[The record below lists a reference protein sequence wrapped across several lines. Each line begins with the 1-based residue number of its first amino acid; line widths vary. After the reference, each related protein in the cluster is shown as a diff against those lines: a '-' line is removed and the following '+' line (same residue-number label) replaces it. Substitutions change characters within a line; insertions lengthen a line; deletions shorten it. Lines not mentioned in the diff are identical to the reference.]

1 MEIETEGC
9 DKRETNR
16 VRDRGR
22 EGRNRGVLE
31 CRKPM
36 ERERDGVRV
45 RSHHVNSLKHRI
57 EMEEAVAMA
66 AEAASFC

>member
-1 MEIETEGC
+1 MHEA
-9 DKRETNR
+9 DRES
-16 VRDRGR
+16 DGGR
-22 EGRNRGVLE
+22 E
-31 CRKPM
+31 
-36 ERERDGVRV
+36 ERRM

>member
-1 MEIETEGC
+1 M
-9 DKRETNR
+9 
-16 VRDRGR
+16 
-22 EGRNRGVLE
+22 RNREKQGE
-31 CRKPM
+31 KKI
-36 ERERDGVRV
+36 ERSDRVHEANRESDGVRGEKRV

>member
-1 MEIETEGC
+1 MHEA
-9 DKRETNR
+9 N
-16 VRDRGR
+16 
-22 EGRNRGVLE
+22 
-31 CRKPM
+31 
-36 ERERDGVRV
+36 RERDGVRGEKRV

>member
-1 MEIETEGC
+1 MKGKKEAS
-9 DKRETNR
+9 DSDRES
-16 VRDRGR
+16 G
-22 EGRNRGVLE
+22 EE
-31 CRKPM
+31 KKKSA
-36 ERERDGVRV
+36 

>member
-1 MEIETEGC
+1 MRN
-9 DKRETNR
+9 RETGGKKDKEKSDK
-16 VRDRGR
+16 VHEADR
-22 EGRNRGVLE
+22 ES
-31 CRKPM
+31 
-36 ERERDGVRV
+36 DGVRGEKRV

>member
-1 MEIETEGC
+1 MQEA
-9 DKRETNR
+9 
-16 VRDRGR
+16 DRNG
-22 EGRNRGVLE
+22 
-31 CRKPM
+31 
-36 ERERDGVRV
+36 DGVRGKKRV

>member
-1 MEIETEGC
+1 MQEADG
-9 DKRETNR
+9 
-16 VRDRGR
+16 
-22 EGRNRGVLE
+22 
-31 CRKPM
+31 
-36 ERERDGVRV
+36 ERDGVRV